1 MVSQYGLLTFVL
13 NNNDALTPQQS
24 ACSNSSAVYA
34 KGGTAGLTK
43 VMGLPNDAIAALG
56 YEPGHSHIL
65 CYVIFHRCE
74 NVRLR
79 YMGKY
84 LVVVPSEGLV
94 VVAFGSHQA
103 SLKCD
108 AGSGGAWSSEEGL
121 IMSELWRALG
131 SGIRNSSTGSA
142 PHAAAKVAPTG
153 DALRGAKPDGAK
165 GRSPAQAQ
173 GHSNRTEAG
182 GVMTGASPPVTA
194 GGSLQADPAGACYC
208 YCGGGQ
214 AIGQCFD
221 DATDQSECEG
231 RNAVGAVPAAVV
243 QMYCPEAA
251 LFLDCHDE
259 PSASDC
265 PGMLCP
271 SSTDGMML
279 CRLLSHRLL
288 FLCRSPCGRGRL
300 PRICIEFYEDQ
311 TVLSWTYAGSADGN
325 NAVFLF
331 ARGVR
336 RMYLGPQGIVRLLAL
351 FPSPQSGS
359 LSADSEVRNTRFWGN
374 QRPGRIPIGVFW
386 LPVPVGSRR
395 TRAQAHS
402 LRPPT
407 GVLALAVPGRG
418 LREVQW
424 KLSLLVVLNWA
435 RWPAGGSR
443 FDSEQCPKLKL

>member
-271 SSTDGMML
+271 SSK
-279 CRLLSHRLL
+279 
-288 FLCRSPCGRGRL
+288 P
-300 PRICIEFYEDQ
+300 
-311 TVLSWTYAGSADGN
+311 TVWYCAGSSHTACFSCAG
-325 NAVFLF
+325 
-331 ARGVR
+331 
-336 RMYLGPQGIVRLLAL
+336 
-351 FPSPQSGS
+351 
-359 LSADSEVRNTRFWGN
+359 
-374 QRPGRIPIGVFW
+374 
-386 LPVPVGSRR
+386 
-395 TRAQAHS
+395 
-402 LRPPT
+402 
-407 GVLALAVPGRG
+407 
-418 LREVQW
+418 
-424 KLSLLVVLNWA
+424 LLVGEGDFRGYALNST
-435 RWPAGGSR
+435 RTKLCSVGPTPAPLMATM
-443 FDSEQCPKLKL
+443 QCFYSPEAYDVCTWVPRASCDYSPFFPRLSQVA